1 MNMDKKINSISNSKA
16 GIMITVFICALHFLD
31 RITKFLAQIFLM
43 GTDGIAI
50 IKNVLKLQYLENRGA
65 AFGMLQN
72 KQIFF
77 WILTVA
83 VAIFLIWFFIKVP
96 KNKYYRPVI
105 FTVSILFSGAIGNFI
120 DRVVNKY
127 VIDFIYFEIIDFP
140 IFNVAD
146 IYVTISVILLLILI
160 IFHYKEGDFFFLSNK
175 KENKTNE

>member
-1 MNMDKKINSISNSKA
+1 MNVDKKINSISNSKA
-16 GIMITVFICALHFLD
+16 GIIIAVFICVLLALD
-31 RITKFLAQIFLM
+31 RLTKFLAQFFLM
-43 GTDGIAI
+43 ETDGISI

-77 WILTVA
+77 WILTVV
-83 VAIFLIWFFIKVP
+83 VAAFLIWFFIRVP
-96 KNKYYRPVI
+96 KNKYYRPII
-105 FTVSILFSGAIGNFI
+105 FAVTILFSGAIGNFI

-146 IYVTISVILLLILI
+146 IYVTISVVLLLILV
-160 IFHYKEGDFFFLSNK
+160 IFHYKEGDFFFISNK